1 MKCNHSSQDK
11 VARFDTVARAIWIE
25 NHASDCTSNDRRDF
39 ITPLKKVNKKHHKK
53 GLGGALALINS
64 GTIMWP
70 IKADDGITHDIV
82 TPNGLYVKESP
93 SKLLSPQH

>member
-1 MKCNHSSQDK
+1 MERRLIYLRRTK
-11 VARFDTVARAIWIE
+11 
-25 NHASDCTSNDRRDF
+25 ASYCTSNDRRDF
-39 ITPLKKVNKKHHKK
+39 ITPLMKVNKKHLKK